1 MLYVILRLMPI
12 VRASL
17 GGTTDRWA
25 ISFGLLSVGVPAF
38 LLLQVHDYKRLFA
51 FSTVEHMGI
60 ILTAA
65 GLGGHAAHYG
75 AMYQMLAHTMTKSFC
90 FFAAGA
96 VLIVTGTRDIASVRG
111 LMRRSPVV
119 ASALLL
125 GALAIAGAPP
135 FAVFLGEFSIL
146 KAGIGEGRYLVTGLL
161 AAFLIVAFFGILLH
175 INRMVFEG
183 TSEDTGVVPA
193 VPWSCSLT
201 LALAAIPVIVLGLY
215 VPGPVYTLLSRAAT
229 LIGG

>member
-111 LMRRSPVV
+111 LMPALACRGFG
-119 ASALLL
+119 ASA
-125 GALAIAGAPP
+125 GGIGDCRSAALRG
-135 FAVFLGEFSIL
+135 FLGEFSIL
-146 KAGIGEGRYLVTGLL
+146 RAGIGK
-161 AAFLIVAFFGILLH
+161 AS
-175 INRMVFEG
+175 
-183 TSEDTGVVPA
+183 TS
-193 VPWSCSLT
+193 
-201 LALAAIPVIVLGLY
+201 
-215 VPGPVYTLLSRAAT
+215 SR
-229 LIGG
+229 GYWPPF

>member
-17 GGTTDRWA
+17 GGSTDRWA
-25 ISFGLLSVGVPAF
+25 ISFGLIWVGVPAF

-96 VLIVTGTRDIASVRG
+96 VLIVAGTRDIASGPRVD
-111 LMRRSPVV
+111 
-119 ASALLL
+119 A
-125 GALAIAGAPP
+125 ALARRGFGASSGGVGIAGAPP
-135 FAVFLGEFSIL
+135 FAVFLGKFSI
-146 KAGIGEGRYLVTGLL
+146 
-161 AAFLIVAFFGILLH
+161 
-175 INRMVFEG
+175 
-183 TSEDTGVVPA
+183 S
-193 VPWSCSLT
+193 
-201 LALAAIPVIVLGLY
+201 
-215 VPGPVYTLLSRAAT
+215 
-229 LIGG
+229 